1 MKNKLYCLDS
11 WLEEI
16 IAHPI
21 TKSNLNLDQIKI
33 RDGVMDATVF
43 LRNTKGW
50 GEWEL
55 GQKEFEK
62 WLPNGENH
70 ARDPEKAI
78 NEKKEIQELYKNFDL
93 SGIIVDVGGSVGT
106 FSIIDGKT
114 HFGVCIE
121 INANHI
127 GSVMD
132 GFVFGTAK
140 LVYQG
145 RTTHIWSIEIKD
157 EKQKLISTSR
167 MTMMIIERKK

>member
-1 MKNKLYCLDS
+1 MV
-11 WLEEI
+11 
-16 IAHPI
+16 
-21 TKSNLNLDQIKI
+21 SNLGIEFTEIGD
-33 RDGVMDATVF
+33 DF
-43 LRNTKGW
+43 LIAKM
-50 GEWEL
+50 
-55 GQKEFEK
+55 
-62 WLPNGENH
+62 P
-70 ARDPEKAI
+70 
-78 NEKKEIQELYKNFDL
+78 
-93 SGIIVDVGGSVGT
+93 VDERTFQPMGLLHGGANVALAETLGSVGT

-140 LVYQG
+140 LVHQG

-157 EKQKLISTSR
+157 EKHKLISTSR